1 MESDT
6 MGGTTIRRLANR
18 KGVDASVQRFVIL
31 AADVLRVLIL
41 STQPDEVEHVFACI
55 EHADCMSE

>member
-1 MESDT
+1 MKTSETGVGYNGSLRPSDDWPNAK
-6 MGGTTIRRLANR
+6 LEY
-18 KGVDASVQRFVIL
+18 ASVQRFVIL

-55 EHADCMSE
+55 